1 MFIRSV
7 DASAHIK
14 DATLLCELLD
24 GFIQEI
30 GPQNVVQVITDNATN
45 YMATGRL
52 LMIRHPTLFW
62 TPCVAH
68 CINLMLEDMGKISY
82 IKDFVEFSRRIV
94 KFIYSHTSVLSMMR

>member
-30 GPQNVVQVITDNATN
+30 GRQNVVQVITDNTAN
-45 YMATGRL
+45 YVVAGR
-52 LMIRHPTLFW
+52 
-62 TPCVAH
+62 
-68 CINLMLEDMGKISY
+68 
-82 IKDFVEFSRRIV
+82 
-94 KFIYSHTSVLSMMR
+94 